1 MEIRAFQSGD
11 AAAVSNLIRRTL
23 LEVNQGMDPQWEID
37 YLYQHYTPEA
47 VAENGARGHS
57 YVLVNEGRILG
68 TGTIA
73 ADVPGQCE
81 LLALYLAPEAVG
93 CRWGEALMA
102 ALERDPLFTAAERV
116 WLTTSVMAR
125 GFYERMGYRYVG
137 GTCNR
142 NNPDHLVYMEKYPQG
157 DERTGKA

>member
-1 MEIRAFQSGD
+1 MEIRAFQPDD
-11 AAAVSNLIRRTL
+11 ARAVSTLIRRTL

-47 VAENGARGHS
+47 VIENASRGHS
-57 YVLVNEGRILG
+57 YVLVDNGRVLG
-68 TGTIA
+68 TGTIV
-73 ADVPGQCE
+73 ADVPGESE

-93 CRWGEALMA
+93 NRWGEALMS

-125 GFYERMGYRYVG
+125 GFYQRMGYRYVG
-137 GTCNR
+137 GVCNR
-142 NNPDHLVYMEKYPQG
+142 DNPDHLVYMEKYPHRG
-157 DERTGKA
+157 